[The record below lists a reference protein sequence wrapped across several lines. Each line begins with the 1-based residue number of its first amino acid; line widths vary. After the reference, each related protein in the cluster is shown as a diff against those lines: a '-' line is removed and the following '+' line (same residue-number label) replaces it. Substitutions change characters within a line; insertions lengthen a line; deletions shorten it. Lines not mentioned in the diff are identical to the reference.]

1 MLSHHSIS
9 VKLRIGVGLLAAS
22 TIVLFCAAL
31 YGLYA
36 YRGLVKTL
44 SARSTELPLA
54 NELSHRV
61 ADLSVVLGKAREE
74 QKEQIAQVGEPSYDL
89 VIPFDGEPDEDQ
101 ESETPVEDVWQL
113 KLLREQ
119 FRTGYVRLKDT
130 LEDYREKL
138 DANRDSNGSRISGA
152 EPELETLRAIDLV
165 MRRIDRQGM
174 DDSLL
179 FDEVEAESDT
189 LESAIEHLR
198 TLAVQLPGHLHG
210 RLRTLSTEVRSQYHA
225 AIILAWTTFVSALGL
240 LTLVT
245 QVFRTTIARPV
256 RLLVGGAR
264 KVAEGDFG
272 HRIQLDS
279 HDEMG
284 ELAEAMN
291 RMMASFQ
298 QTRDELDKQVRDRT
312 NQVIRSEQLASVGF
326 LAAGVAH
333 EINNPLAA
341 IAMCS
346 ESLEGRLAELGDDD
360 PSRAAEWEV
369 VRSYLETIGKE
380 SFRCKQITEKLLDF
394 SRMGDSERRPTE
406 LRGLVEGVVE
416 MVRHLGKYKHKEV
429 QLIAGEPVVAE
440 IDAQEMKQVL
450 LNLVTNGLDSLDADG
465 RVTIRVGHTATPE
478 GDRVRIVVSDNG
490 CGMTDEVKKHLFE
503 PFFTRRRTGQ
513 GTGLGLSITYR
524 IVEEHHGEL
533 TADSDGPGKGS
544 SFIVSLP
551 TEQPMATK
559 AA

>member
-1 MLSHHSIS
+1 MLSHQSIS
-9 VKLRIGVGLLAAS
+9 VKLRVGVGLLAAS

-61 ADLSVVLGKAREE
+61 ADLGVVLGKAREE

-89 VIPFDGEPDEDQ
+89 VIPFDGEPDDEQ
-101 ESETPVEDVWQL
+101 TEETPVEDVV
-113 KLLREQ
+113 LLRLLRGE
-119 FRTGYVRLKDT
+119 FRFGYVRLKDT
-130 LEDYREKL
+130 LEDYRERL
-138 DANRDSNGSRISGA
+138 DANRESNASRISGA
-152 EPELETLRAIDLV
+152 EPERETLREIDLV

-179 FDEVEAESDT
+179 FDEVEVESDT
-189 LESAIEHLR
+189 LEDAIEHLR
-198 TLAVQLPGHLHG
+198 TLTVQLPGHLHG
-210 RLRTLSTEVRSQYHA
+210 RLRTLSGEVRSQYHA

-240 LTLVT
+240 LALVT
-245 QVFRTTIARPV
+245 QVFRTTIAKPV
-256 RLLVGGAR
+256 RLLVTGAR
-264 KVAEGDFG
+264 KVAAGDFD
-272 HRIQLDS
+272 HRIALES

-298 QTRDELDKQVRDRT
+298 QTRDELDQQVRDRT

-346 ESLEGRLAELGDDD
+346 ESLEGRLADLGDDD

-394 SRMGDSERRPTE
+394 SRLGDRERRPTE
-406 LRGLVEGVVE
+406 IRGLIEGVVE
-416 MVRHLGKYKHKEV
+416 MVRHLGKYKQKEV
-429 QLIAGEPVVAE
+429 VLAEGEPVIAE
-440 IDAQEMKQVL
+440 IDVQEMKQVL
-450 LNLVTNGLDSLDADG
+450 LNLVTNGLDSLDTNG
-465 RVTIRVGHTATPE
+465 RVTIRVGRIATAE
-478 GDRVRIVVSDNG
+478 GQNARIVVSDNG

-503 PFFTRRRTGQ
+503 PFFTRRRSGQ

-533 TADSDGPGKGS
+533 IAESEGPGKGS
-544 SFIVSLP
+544 SFVLTLP
-551 TEQPMATK
+551 TEQPIAAK